1 MSKHNK
7 YPCGV
12 CGKCASTSAIFCNTC
27 KSWNH
32 LKCVNLIYNN
42 VKNLSEEDCKSW
54 KCPNCKQ
61 NYVEESGDERIVC
74 DKHEE
79 EPSNLEDSLTL
90 AAEIGQALLREN
102 EELKQAL
109 HETSNA
115 KSVYELE
122 LEDKIKQKEEEIE
135 IMLEKCKEKEELL
148 LVITTLRNK
157 LEEEKKLNMELI
169 LQAEQGNC
177 GMVEKRKELPCTKCE
192 ILKNETKN
200 MISSIRSLEIA
211 AKEIKNENLV
221 LQSKLNNSQCIQ
233 CFPPLKLNT
242 GTKQNIVA
250 DQNKWQ
256 KVPVAHKKSV
266 PPKIQTTSSW
276 IDTNN
281 RFEVL
286 SGEET
291 DEDEFGDDT
300 EVATKSKEEGRKQ
313 INKNKSIFFK
323 STRQNKTKSKNQRHT
338 ATHTVKQNM
347 HVTTRPS
354 MESGTINKNKIL
366 ILADSHGR
374 GCGEHIRDRLGR
386 MFVVTSIIKPN
397 ANFNDVIEN
406 IEELTES
413 YQNGDYVIVL
423 AGTNNFNNRTPDLD
437 FRFDLIKQVARKT
450 NVVIPGIPH
459 RFDKLGFNTN
469 DAIKRSNIKL
479 IEYIRVSKLDNLNFV
494 IVPNTKYTLHDQT
507 KHGLHF
513 NASGYVIPQ
522 ATESELITLPHE
534 TYVDAVKGITDIPGG
549 EAEFTTSTTS
559 EVLQSH
565 EERDSP
571 VPVLTTTIT
580 KLDNKTCTDDF
591 LGTQVPPPELQH
603 RT

>member
-1 MSKHNK
+1 
-7 YPCGV
+7 
-12 CGKCASTSAIFCNTC
+12 
-27 KSWNH
+27 
-32 LKCVNLIYNN
+32 
-42 VKNLSEEDCKSW
+42 
-54 KCPNCKQ
+54 
-61 NYVEESGDERIVC
+61 
-74 DKHEE
+74 
-79 EPSNLEDSLTL
+79 
-90 AAEIGQALLREN
+90 
-102 EELKQAL
+102 
-109 HETSNA
+109 
-115 KSVYELE
+115 
-122 LEDKIKQKEEEIE
+122 
-135 IMLEKCKEKEELL
+135 
-148 LVITTLRNK
+148 
-157 LEEEKKLNMELI
+157 
-169 LQAEQGNC
+169 
-177 GMVEKRKELPCTKCE
+177 
-192 ILKNETKN
+192 
-200 MISSIRSLEIA
+200 
-211 AKEIKNENLV
+211 
-221 LQSKLNNSQCIQ
+221 
-233 CFPPLKLNT
+233 
-242 GTKQNIVA
+242 
-250 DQNKWQ
+250 
-256 KVPVAHKKSV
+256 
-266 PPKIQTTSSW
+266 
-276 IDTNN
+276 
-281 RFEVL
+281 
-286 SGEET
+286 
-291 DEDEFGDDT
+291 
-300 EVATKSKEEGRKQ
+300 
-313 INKNKSIFFK
+313 
-323 STRQNKTKSKNQRHT
+323 
-338 ATHTVKQNM
+338 
-347 HVTTRPS
+347 

-494 IVPNTKYTLHDQT
+494 IVPNTKYTLHDHT

-513 NASGYVIPQ
+513 NASGKIKLSNQICLGIKNHISKNIRGYVIPQ

>member
-1 MSKHNK
+1 MSLD
-7 YPCGV
+7 
-12 CGKCASTSAIFCNTC
+12 TT
-27 KSWNH
+27 
-32 LKCVNLIYNN
+32 
-42 VKNLSEEDCKSW
+42 
-54 KCPNCKQ
+54 
-61 NYVEESGDERIVC
+61 NYVPIWC
-74 DKHEE
+74 DQECNMAAGLVNRQLW
-79 EPSNLEDSLTL
+79 PSELAVRSDGTLSDIQFPTCYRNECGQLT
-90 AAEIGQALLREN
+90 
-102 EELKQAL
+102 
-109 HETSNA
+109 
-115 KSVYELE
+115 
-122 LEDKIKQKEEEIE
+122 
-135 IMLEKCKEKEELL
+135 
-148 LVITTLRNK
+148 
-157 LEEEKKLNMELI
+157 
-169 LQAEQGNC
+169 
-177 GMVEKRKELPCTKCE
+177 
-192 ILKNETKN
+192 ILKRPFRGK
-200 MISSIRSLEIA
+200 R
-211 AKEIKNENLV
+211 
-221 LQSKLNNSQCIQ
+221 
-233 CFPPLKLNT
+233 
-242 GTKQNIVA
+242 
-250 DQNKWQ
+250 
-256 KVPVAHKKSV
+256 
-266 PPKIQTTSSW
+266 
-276 IDTNN
+276 
-281 RFEVL
+281 
-286 SGEET
+286 
-291 DEDEFGDDT
+291 
-300 EVATKSKEEGRKQ
+300 
-313 INKNKSIFFK
+313 
-323 STRQNKTKSKNQRHT
+323 
-338 ATHTVKQNM
+338 VKQNM

-479 IEYIRVSKLDNLNFV
+479 IEYITVSKLDNLNFV
-494 IVPNTKYTLHDQT
+494 IVPNTKYTLHDHT

-513 NASGYVIPQ
+513 NASGKIKLSNQICLGIKNHISKNIRGYVIPQ

-571 VPVLTTTIT
+571 VPVFTTTIT